1 MRPATSFRQLTFGRG
16 TVFGAAFGPDGR
28 SVVYSAKWDAARPR
42 QIYLNNGVSPE
53 SRALGLAGYSV
64 EAVSAQGELAL
75 SRSGGTLPIAGG
87 ELFKVPLSGG
97 VPVAVEKGLMGAD
110 WSPDG
115 RELAIVRAASGRN
128 TLEYPAGRVL
138 HSTAG
143 WLSHVRVSPDGQKL
157 AVIDHPVRHDN
168 AGAARLMDLA
178 GRTIAA
184 TRPWTSVLGLA
195 WRSNEEL
202 WFSATDS
209 DAPAS
214 LWPAD
219 LAGEARPLA
228 QFPGSIRL
236 RDVSPQGLALVSRE
250 HRRLESIAAQP
261 ISSLD
266 WTRAVEI
273 DNRGRVLFD
282 ESGEAVANRSVAFL
296 ASGDGVARLGEG
308 IAMGFAPDGK
318 SALLLDYADRTMLRL
333 IPLEGGRAVDL
344 PRTGLHYQWARDFP
358 DGHRLLAL
366 ASEPGKNQAVRF
378 WTVDLPGGE
387 RRPLTEPGMVRHA
400 AISSRDGAVAYLAA
414 DSRLMLN
421 ARPLGHGEPLAPI
434 QWSPDGRFL
443 YVRHLARS
451 EPPARVSRLEL
462 ATSELRP
469 WREFTPADTAGVD
482 YVTRILLSPDCARH
496 VLTVRRVLSELY
508 LAS

>member
-1 MRPATSFRQLTFGRG
+1 M
-16 TVFGAAFGPDGR
+16 AASLP
-28 SVVYSAKWDAARPR
+28 SCARPR
-42 QIYLNNGVSPE
+42 GAT
-53 SRALGLAGYSV
+53 R
-64 EAVSAQGELAL
+64 L
-75 SRSGGTLPIAGG
+75 STP
-87 ELFKVPLSGG
+87 P
-97 VPVAVEKGLMGAD
+97 GACCIQ
-110 WSPDG
+110 P
-115 RELAIVRAASGRN
+115 
-128 TLEYPAGRVL
+128 PA
-138 HSTAG
+138 
-143 WLSHVRVSPDGQKL
+143 GQKL